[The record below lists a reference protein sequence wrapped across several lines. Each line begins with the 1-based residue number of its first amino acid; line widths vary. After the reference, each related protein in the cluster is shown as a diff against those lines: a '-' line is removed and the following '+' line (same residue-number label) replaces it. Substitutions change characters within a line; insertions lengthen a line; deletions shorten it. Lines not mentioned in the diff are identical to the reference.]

1 VPRIIAWEVTRRCPL
16 ACRHCRADARAEP
29 CEGELTTD
37 EGRRLLEAI
46 AAMAKPTIIL
56 TGGEPLER
64 KDVFDLARHARGLG
78 LGVVLASCG
87 LSISD
92 EAAQRMAE
100 AGIEAI
106 SISLDGATAASHDA
120 FRGAAGAFE
129 AARRGIEAI
138 KRAGIPFQINT
149 TVARHNVA
157 ELPDIL
163 KMAARL
169 GAVTFNPFLLVP
181 TGRGRALADQ
191 ELSAEEY
198 ERTLRWL
205 ADEAAPKSGPIPGR
219 RDIKIRVTCAP
230 HYQRIRL
237 SRSGGGES
245 EERGGCLGGKA
256 FAFISHR
263 GIVQICG
270 FLDVACGDLRK
281 ANFDFRRI
289 WETSEVFQAVR
300 DVDGY
305 GGKCGRCEYRA
316 ACGGCRARAYAMT
329 GDWLAAE
336 PFCAYR
342 PQGESRP
349 G

>member
-1 VPRIIAWEVTRRCPL
+1 VPRLIAWEVTRRCML
-16 ACRHCRADARAEP
+16 ACRHCRADARAESH
-29 CEGELTTD
+29 EGELTTD

-78 LGVVLASCG
+78 LGVALASCG
-87 LSISD
+87 LPIND
-92 EAAQRMAE
+92 ETAQRMAE

-149 TVARHNVA
+149 TVARHNAA

-205 ADEAAPKSGPIPGR
+205 ADEAAR
-219 RDIKIRVTCAP
+219 QDINIRVTCAP
-230 HYQRIRL
+230 HYQRIRQ
-237 SRSGGGES
+237 SRSAGRRQ
-245 EERGGCLGGKA
+245 ERGGCLGGKA
-256 FAFISHR
+256 FAFVSHR

-281 ANFDFRRI
+281 ADFDFRRI

-316 ACGGCRARAYAMT
+316 ACGGCRARAYAAT

>member
-1 VPRIIAWEVTRRCPL
+1 
-16 ACRHCRADARAEP
+16 
-29 CEGELTTD
+29 
-37 EGRRLLEAI
+37 LEAI

-64 KDVFDLARHARGLG
+64 KDIFDLARHARSLG

-87 LSISD
+87 LPIND
-92 EAAQRMAE
+92 ETARAAAE

-129 AARRGIEAI
+129 AARRGIEAV

-149 TVARHNVA
+149 TVARHNAA

-163 KMAARL
+163 EMAARL
-169 GAVTFNPFLLVP
+169 GASTFNPFLLVP

-205 ADEAAPKSGPIPGR
+205 ADETVR
-219 RDIKIRVTCAP
+219 QTLHIRVTCAP
-230 HYQRIRL
+230 HYQRIRKN
-237 SRSGGGES
+237 RSAAGEP

-256 FAFISHR
+256 FAFVSHR

-316 ACGGCRARAYAMT
+316 ACGGCRARAYAVT
-329 GDWLAAE
+329 GDWLAEE